1 MKKALLLVGILII
14 SVLTTACINNL
25 AVQELNTKAK
35 DYLDK
40 GDYKNAIERLKSS
53 IDLDNTIFESHYN
66 LAVAYTKNEDYAEA
80 IEAYDNA
87 IKINPDFADAYYSL
101 AVCEEN
107 LAQDIISGNVK
118 VDRDGIYTKASEEEL
133 IEGVQDKNTVLDSN
147 SKKVVYDLLTKAAAD
162 YQIYIDKTNDTESA
176 AQVQDK
182 IKELEKSAEE
192 YQPPVM
198 E

>member
-1 MKKALLLVGILII
+1 MKKALLLVGVLII

-80 IEAYDNA
+80 IEAYNNA

-107 LAQDIISGNVK
+107 LAQDIIAGNVK
-118 VDRDGIYTKASEEEL
+118 VDRDGVYTRASEEEIL
-133 IEGVQDKNTVLDSN
+133 EGAQDRSAVLDDN
-147 SKKVVYDLLTKAAAD
+147 SQKVVYDLLTKAVGD
-162 YQIYIDKTNDTESA
+162 YQIYIDKSSDKELA
-176 AQVQDK
+176 GQVQDK
-182 IKELEKSAEE
+182 IKELEESAKE
-192 YQPPVM
+192 YQPAVTK
-198 E
+198 